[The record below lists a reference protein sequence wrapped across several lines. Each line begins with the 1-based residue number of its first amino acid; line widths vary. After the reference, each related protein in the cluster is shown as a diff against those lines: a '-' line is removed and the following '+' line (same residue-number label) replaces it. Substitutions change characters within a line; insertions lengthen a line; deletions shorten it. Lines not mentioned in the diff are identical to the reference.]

1 MKFKGFIYEWLA
13 ILMKQHLCETKKSK
27 QGHFVS
33 FDLSPALFV
42 FAFIVVVMSIYTFVA
57 I

>member
-33 FDLSPALFV
+33 FDLALALF
-42 FAFIVVVMSIYTFVA
+42 FTFIVVVMSIYKFVA